1 MFSLLEEIRL
11 NHASAVKANPTVAR
25 YLALDADGTVAGI
38 DFAWPDPTDRN
49 GDGEAEAEAFLEVS
63 VGNGFH
69 VSDITNWGEIGPGIP
84 GDIPSDSIRV
94 YMAQE
99 KDIFNSG
106 DVQFF
111 ALAVVP
117 ADGYWDRET
126 EQWITV
132 GA

>member
-1 MFSLLEEIRL
+1 MFSLTDEIRL
-11 NHASAVKANPTVAR
+11 NHAAAVKANPTVCK
-25 YLALDADGTVAGI
+25 YLDLHHTRAVRAV

-63 VGNGFH
+63 RENGFH
-69 VSDITNWGEIGPGIP
+69 VSDITAWGEIGPGIP

-94 YMAQE
+94 YLA
-99 KDIFNSG
+99 DDGGS

-111 ALAVVP
+111 ALAVIP

-126 EQWITV
+126 QQYVKV

>member
-25 YLALDADGTVAGI
+25 YFALDFGGI
-38 DFAWPDPTDRN
+38 VIATDFAWGYPADRN
-49 GDGEAEAEAFLEVS
+49 GDGEAEADAFIEASRE
-63 VGNGFH
+63 NGFA
-69 VSDITNWGEIGPGIP
+69 VADVTGEFPVGPGLPGNIGPG
-84 GDIPSDSIRV
+84 DSLRV
-94 YMAQE
+94 YRA
-99 KDIFNSG
+99 DDGAG

-111 ALAVVP
+111 ALAVVA